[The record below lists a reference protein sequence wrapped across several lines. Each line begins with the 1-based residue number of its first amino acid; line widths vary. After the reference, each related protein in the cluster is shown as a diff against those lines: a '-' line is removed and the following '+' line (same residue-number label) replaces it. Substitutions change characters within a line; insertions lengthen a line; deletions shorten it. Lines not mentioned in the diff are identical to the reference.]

1 MGELI
6 KHLARCWTHSRP
18 SMNDPGSRMVWHPR
32 SELTIRSTCRSCFL
46 MFTYL
51 FALSTHLVSCRFL
64 SRSEMG
70 KTVPPLAT
78 SRGCFEHDKG
88 ERHIGGALHSSKQ
101 EWVPD
106 KNRKLWHLEVLLA
119 AAGGLCQISLS
130 VLPGAA
136 PEHCGALLT
145 EEHGWLQEEG
155 LPSSTC
161 PKQDTLSSHGG
172 FLGTPL
178 PVLCVNSWAPAALE
192 TGLLLVYSHGRQTIE
207 IIAFKIMNEFIVLL
221 L

>member
-1 MGELI
+1 MGKVI

-18 SMNDPGSRMVWHPR
+18 SMNDPGSNGMASMISDNNQIHTQK
-32 SELTIRSTCRSCFL
+32 LFF

-51 FALSTHLVSCRFL
+51 FALSTHPVSCQFL
-64 SRSEMG
+64 SCSEMG
-70 KTVPPLAT
+70 KTVPSLVT
-78 SRGCFEHDKG
+78 SRGCFEHNKG

-106 KNRKLWHLEVLLA
+106 KNRKLQHLEVLLA

-130 VLPGAA
+130 ILPGAA

-145 EEHGWLQEEG
+145 QEHRCLQEEG

-161 PKQDTLSSHGG
+161 PKQDTSNSHSG

-178 PVLCVNSWAPAALE
+178 PVACVYSWAQAALE
-192 TGLLLVYSHGRQTIE
+192 TGLVSVYSHGRQTIK
-207 IIAFKIMNEFIVLL
+207 IIAFKIMNDFVVLL